1 MIRIGAA
8 GMSSAPSLWR
18 APSPSWRGRIGEGDT
33 DTDDDDP
40 DGPDPDGPDPD
51 DPDEVVDDDDD
62 TDIALLRLL

>member
-8 GMSSAPSLWR
+8 GMSSTPSIWW
-18 APSPSWRGRIGEGDT
+18 APSPSWRGRTGEGDT

-40 DGPDPDGPDPD
+40 DDPD

-62 TDIALLRLL
+62 DDTDIALLRLL